1 MVEVVVV
8 MSKADQYRMTA
19 RQCFDRARTA
29 KISEEAEALRD
40 RGREYIEMAIWLE
53 ERKKAPDEAQ

>member
-1 MVEVVVV
+1 MVAVVEVT
-8 MSKADQYRMTA
+8 SKAEQYRMTA

-29 KISEEAEALRD
+29 KTSEEAEALRD

-53 ERKKAPDEAQ
+53 ERQKGT

>member
-1 MVEVVVV
+1 

-29 KISEEAEALRD
+29 KTSEEAEALRD